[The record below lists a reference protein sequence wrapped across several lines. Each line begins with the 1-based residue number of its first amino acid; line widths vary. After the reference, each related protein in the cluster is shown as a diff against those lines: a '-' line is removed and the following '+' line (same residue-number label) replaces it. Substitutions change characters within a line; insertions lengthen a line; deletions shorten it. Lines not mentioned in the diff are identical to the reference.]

1 MGAIKREISNGPG
14 DTMEIT
20 IRLATIADALAC
32 GGICYEGFRVV
43 TDRHGYPP
51 VFASVEIA
59 TRRLAA
65 FLANPS
71 VFGLVAE
78 LGAERRIAGF
88 NFLSERDPI
97 RAIGPI
103 AVDPSLH
110 GYGIGRRL
118 MRAALDR
125 ARGAPGVRLVQESYN
140 IQSLSLYASL
150 GFSARDVYAVV
161 TGTPTPAPLPPD
173 WEVRPLS
180 DGDIP
185 ACEALQVRV
194 LGYSRTNELRE
205 TLAIGAPMAA
215 LREGRLRAYASV
227 PTNWQ
232 ANHAMA
238 ETDEDLQAL
247 LVGAAQLRPEPLALL
262 IPVRR
267 AELFRWCLSRGLRA
281 VRPMTL
287 MSVGEYREPQG
298 AYIPSVLY

>member
-1 MGAIKREISNGPG
+1 
-14 DTMEIT
+14 MEIT
-20 IRLATIADALAC
+20 IRSATEADAQAC
-32 GGICYEGFRVV
+32 GRICYEGFRAV

-51 VFASVEIA
+51 VFASIEVA

-78 LGAERRIAGF
+78 LEGKRRIAGF
-88 NFLSERDPI
+88 NFLSERDPV

-118 MRAALDR
+118 MQAALDR
-125 ARGAPGVRLVQESYN
+125 ARGAPSVRLVQESYN

-150 GFSARDVYAVV
+150 GFDAREVYAVV
-161 TGTPTPAPLPPD
+161 TGTPGPAALPPD
-173 WEVRPLS
+173 WEVRPLRE
-180 DGDIP
+180 GDIP
-185 ACEALQVRV
+185 ACEWLQQHV
-194 LGYSRTNELRE
+194 LGYSRINELRE
-205 TLAIGAPMAA
+205 TLAAGAPWAA
-215 LREGRLRAYASV
+215 LRDGRLRAYASV
-227 PTNWQ
+227 PTSWQ

-247 LVGAAQLRPEPLALL
+247 LPGAARSRPEPLALL

-267 AELFRWCLSRGLRA
+267 AELFRWCLAHGLRA

-287 MSVGEYREPQG
+287 MSVGKYREPQG
-298 AYIPSVLY
+298 AYVPSVLY

>member
-1 MGAIKREISNGPG
+1 
-14 DTMEIT
+14 MEIT
-20 IRLATIADALAC
+20 IRSATEADAQAC
-32 GGICYEGFRVV
+32 GRICYEGFRAV

-51 VFASVEIA
+51 VFASIEVA

-78 LGAERRIAGF
+78 LEGKRRIAGF
-88 NFLSERDPI
+88 NFLSERDPV

-118 MRAALDR
+118 MQVALDR
-125 ARGAPGVRLVQESYN
+125 ARGAPSVRLVQESYN

-150 GFSARDVYAVV
+150 GFDAREVYAVV
-161 TGTPTPAPLPPD
+161 TGTPGPAALPPD
-173 WEVRPLS
+173 WEVRPLRE
-180 DGDIP
+180 GDIP
-185 ACEALQVRV
+185 ACEWLQQHV
-194 LGYSRTNELRE
+194 LGYSRINELRE
-205 TLAIGAPMAA
+205 TLAAGAPWAA
-215 LREGRLRAYASV
+215 LRDGRLRAYASV
-227 PTNWQ
+227 PTSWQ

-247 LVGAAQLRPEPLALL
+247 LLGAARSRPEPLALL

-267 AELFRWCLSRGLRA
+267 AELFRWCLAQGLRA

-287 MSVGEYREPQG
+287 MSVGKYREPQG
-298 AYIPSVLY
+298 AYVPSVLY

>member
-1 MGAIKREISNGPG
+1 
-14 DTMEIT
+14 MEIT
-20 IRLATIADALAC
+20 IRSATEADAQAC
-32 GGICYEGFRVV
+32 GRICYEGFRAV

-51 VFASVEIA
+51 VFGSIEVA

-78 LGAERRIAGF
+78 LEGKRRIAGF
-88 NFLSERDPI
+88 NFLSERDPV

-118 MRAALDR
+118 MQAALDR
-125 ARGAPGVRLVQESYN
+125 ARGAPSVRLVQESYN

-150 GFSARDVYAVV
+150 GFDAREVYAVV
-161 TGTPTPAPLPPD
+161 TGTPAPAALPPD
-173 WEVRPLS
+173 WEVRPLRE
-180 DGDIP
+180 GDIP
-185 ACEALQVRV
+185 ACEWLQQHV
-194 LGYSRTNELRE
+194 LGYSRINELRE
-205 TLAIGAPMAA
+205 TLAAGAPWAA
-215 LREGRLRAYASV
+215 LRDGRLRAYASV
-227 PTNWQ
+227 PTSWQ

-247 LVGAAQLRPEPLALL
+247 LLGAARSRPESLALL

-267 AELFRWCLSRGLRA
+267 AELFRWCLAQGLRA

-287 MSVGEYREPQG
+287 MSVGKYREPQG
-298 AYIPSVLY
+298 AYVPSVLY

>member
-1 MGAIKREISNGPG
+1 
-14 DTMEIT
+14 MEIT
-20 IRLATIADALAC
+20 IRSATEADAQAC
-32 GGICYEGFRVV
+32 GRICYEGFRAV

-51 VFASVEIA
+51 VFASIEVA

-78 LGAERRIAGF
+78 LEGKRRIAGF
-88 NFLSERDPI
+88 NFLSERDPV

-110 GYGIGRRL
+110 GSGIGRHL
-118 MRAALDR
+118 MQAALDR
-125 ARGAPGVRLVQESYN
+125 ARGAPSVRLVQESYN

-150 GFSARDVYAVV
+150 GFDAREVYAVV
-161 TGTPTPAPLPPD
+161 TGTPAPAALPPD
-173 WEVRPLS
+173 WEVRPLRE
-180 DGDIP
+180 GDIP
-185 ACEALQVRV
+185 ACEWLQQHV
-194 LGYSRTNELRE
+194 LGYSRINELRE
-205 TLAIGAPMAA
+205 TLAAGAPWAA
-215 LREGRLRAYASV
+215 LRDGRLRAYASV
-227 PTNWQ
+227 PTSWQ

-247 LVGAAQLRPEPLALL
+247 LLGAARSRPEPLALL

-267 AELFRWCLSRGLRA
+267 AELFRWCLAQGLRA

-287 MSVGEYREPQG
+287 MSVGKYREPQG
-298 AYIPSVLY
+298 AYVPSVLY